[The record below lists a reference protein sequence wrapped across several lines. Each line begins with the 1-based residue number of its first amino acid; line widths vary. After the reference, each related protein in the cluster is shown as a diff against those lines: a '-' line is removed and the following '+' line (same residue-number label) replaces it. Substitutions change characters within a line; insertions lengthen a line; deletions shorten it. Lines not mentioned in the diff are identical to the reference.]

1 MKEKKL
7 LLACWLIGASLTGA
21 INSGSIAKVAIDRS
35 YTRSPNSLAQT
46 QDLSKATLT
55 LQDLPPGFTRE
66 VSQEEN
72 FKNMLNQKQ
81 RGFKPETVFAFQNI
95 VQQKYFQ
102 LVLGFTVLAPGEL
115 DRAGFDAVLSEYNF
129 AEKLTAALKD
139 GNSANLGKV
148 TTLPLPDNLGKFSAG
163 WTVRGTMQGIPV
175 RMDVGIFGRGKL
187 VAALLTLYVEGNN
200 SIVPIEGLARKLDDR
215 LIELMPPT
223 STEPQ

>member
-21 INSGSIAKVAIDRS
+21 INSGAIATFAIDRS
-35 YTRSPNSLAQT
+35 YAQSQNNPAQT
-46 QDLSKATLT
+46 PDLSKATLT

-66 VSQEEN
+66 ASQEEN

-81 RGFKPETVFAFQNI
+81 GGFKPETVFAFQNI

-102 LVLGFTVLAPGEL
+102 LVLGFTVLAPAEL

-129 AEKLTAALKD
+129 DQKLTAALKE

-175 RMDVGIFGRGKL
+175 RMDIGVFGRGKL
-187 VAALLTLYVEGNN
+187 VAALLTLYVEGNY
-200 SIVPIEGLARKLDDR
+200 SIVPISDLARKLDDR
-215 LIELMPPT
+215 IIEVMPPT
-223 STEPQ
+223 STETQ